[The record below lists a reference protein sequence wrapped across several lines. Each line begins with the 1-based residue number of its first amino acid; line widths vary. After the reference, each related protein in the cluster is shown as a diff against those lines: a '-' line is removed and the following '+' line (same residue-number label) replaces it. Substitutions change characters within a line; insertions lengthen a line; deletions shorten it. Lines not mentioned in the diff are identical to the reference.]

1 MSVKNYYATLG
12 ISMNANDEEIKAAY
26 HSLARKF
33 HPDHGGEDERFGEIS
48 EAYRFLSDSV
58 QRIGLNAALTAA
70 GIKPDSWTIGD
81 DTDEREQVAP
91 AIVKETA
98 AVHTGVC
105 TDSYVAELEKQIA
118 AYEAAFL
125 ALSRM
130 NYTPPSREF
139 TPVSLD
145 ALVRSNRTAR
155 ARICRRS
162 TK

>member
-1 MSVKNYYATLG
+1 MKNYYATLG

-33 HPDHGGEDERFGEIS
+33 HPDLGGEDSRFGEIN

-58 QRIGLNAALTAA
+58 QRLGLNAAITAA
-70 GIKPDSWTIGD
+70 GIKPDSWTIGKA
-81 DTDEREQVAP
+81 EEEEVEEPSVAATKSEAEESQP
-91 AIVKETA
+91 LVNS
-98 AVHTGVC
+98 
-105 TDSYVAELEKQIA
+105 DSYVAELEKQIA

-130 NYTPPSREF
+130 KFTAPSREF
-139 TPVSLD
+139 TPVSID

-155 ARICRRS
+155 ARIRNRS